1 MFRTYGVQH
10 STFQV
15 SLITNRLMDD
25 IKEWQARPIDAR
37 FAVLWIDAIHY
48 KIRHEGKVI
57 SKAAMLVI
65 GIGLD
70 GIQDLLRIYIV
81 ENESAAAW
89 SQIFTDLKSRG
100 LEDALFVCSD
110 NLTGLQKAIEATL
123 PASVHQICIV
133 H

>member
-1 MFRTYGVQH
+1 
-10 STFQV
+10 
-15 SLITNRLMDD
+15 
-25 IKEWQARPIDAR
+25 
-37 FAVLWIDAIHY
+37 
-48 KIRHEGKVI
+48 
-57 SKAAMLVI
+57 
-65 GIGLD
+65 
-70 GIQDLLRIYIV
+70 DLLGMYIV

-133 H
+133 HQIRNTLKFVSYKDRKLVMAEIKAIYQADNLERAQEALEQFKKKWASKYSAAVNSW